1 MDSETELLIGL
12 SQGEL
17 EALAES
23 LLAPSAQT
31 RLDDLLAR
39 NQENRISAGEKAEL
53 DHLLTRIDHLTL
65 LKTRARYTLQ
75 HQAAGAAGS

>member
-1 MDSETELLIGL
+1 MDNDTELLIGL

-23 LLAPSAQT
+23 LLAPSAQV

-39 NQENRISAGEKAEL
+39 NPENQLTVGEKAEL
-53 DHLLTRIDHLTL
+53 DRLLTTIDHLTL

-75 HQAAGAAGS
+75 RQAAGAAGS